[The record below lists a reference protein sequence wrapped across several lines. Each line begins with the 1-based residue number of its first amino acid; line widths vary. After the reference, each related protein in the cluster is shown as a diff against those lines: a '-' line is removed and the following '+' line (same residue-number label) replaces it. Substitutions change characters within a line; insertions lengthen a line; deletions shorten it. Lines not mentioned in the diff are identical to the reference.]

1 MFACIMARA
10 TRDAPQS
17 YATSQTLLDALTPYN
32 QDDVQGQWSDDHML
46 MVQALTWNTPES
58 RHESAPEVCK
68 DTGRVIVSWVRLDN
82 RKALCTQL
90 RLADVKTLTDP
101 QIILESHR
109 KWGADCADQLEGDFS
124 FVIYDPARA
133 QAFCARD
140 SIGAKPFFYYAD
152 AKVFIA
158 ASTAA
163 IFRRLKKLSITPSQ
177 EWIARQLTSIP
188 HVVTKSAYDDVMR
201 LAPAHSLTV
210 AREGAIESL
219 EYFRFK
225 DMAPAADTRDPAY
238 VDAYRE
244 AFHNAVEVRLRSDF
258 LIGAENSG
266 GLDSVS
272 IMGHAV
278 KHLPHDIEDF
288 HCFGLP
294 KMERDQELIVDA
306 SVHAKVHHTHLSTRM
321 TVFGEHVNFERA
333 VKALGYPVEHSQI
346 NMHMPALRQSEALGI
361 RTMLSGYGGDEIVTN
376 QAATLNRELFNNKQF
391 KALRAEVSGK
401 PLIKQLR
408 FLRLVRRLRRQND
421 TYSRLHLGILERGLE
436 MSPVKREVVENLNI
450 VADQTALINHAA
462 NAKTLNERIL
472 RDRSFSCI
480 RVGRLESCS
489 ILGQSHRVEYSWP
502 MYDRPLIQQYLKT
515 PALEKRHLAMGRYL
529 HRRAVKGSIPDAIT
543 WQRTKDMGKV
553 VDEAFSN
560 RLPDMLD
567 RASMSQYLSPL
578 LDFEKLQKMHANVKT
593 GQAATEK
600 TDNRVFHRVSLSSLL
615 AVACW
620 LDTY

>member
-1 MFACIMARA
+1 MFACIMSRA

-58 RHESAPEVCK
+58 RHESTPEVCK
-68 DTGRVIVSWVRLDN
+68 DTGRVIISWVRLDN
-82 RKALCTQL
+82 REALCAQL
-90 RLADVKTLTDP
+90 GLADVKTLTDP

-140 SIGAKPFFYYAD
+140 SIGAKPFFYYAGE
-152 AKVFIA
+152 KVFIA

-163 IFRRLKKLSITPSQ
+163 IFRGLKKLSITPSQ

-210 AREGAIESL
+210 AREGAIEPL

-238 VDAYRE
+238 VDGYRE

-294 KMERDQELIVDA
+294 KQERDQALIIEA
-306 SVHAKVHHTHLSTRM
+306 SRHAKIRHTHLATYMKGRADI
-321 TVFGEHVNFERA
+321 ENFDRA
-333 VKALGYPVEHSQI
+333 VKTLGHPVEHSQI
-346 NMHMPALRQSEALGI
+346 NVHMSAHRQSEAFGI
-361 RTMLSGYGGDEIVTN
+361 RTMFSGYGGDEIVTN
-376 QAATLNRELFNNKQF
+376 QANALYRELLKNRQF
-391 KALRAEVSGK
+391 KTLERELPGNV
-401 PLIKQLR
+401 LT
-408 FLRLVRRLRRQND
+408 RRLRLLKQKRSFGKAD
-421 TYSRLHLGILERGLE
+421 EYSAKYLKVFERL
-436 MSPVKREVVENLNI
+436 MKSSPIKREVIEDLGLR
-450 VADQTALINHAA
+450 ADYQAQVSFASQA
-462 NAKTLNERIL
+462 STLNDRIL
-472 RDRSFSCI
+472 RNVAFSKM
-480 RVGRLESCS
+480 RVGRLE
-489 ILGQSHRVEYSWP
+489 
-502 MYDRPLIQQYLKT
+502 
-515 PALEKRHLAMGRYL
+515 A
-529 HRRAVKGSIPDAIT
+529 
-543 WQRTKDMGKV
+543 
-553 VDEAFSN
+553 
-560 RLPDMLD
+560 
-567 RASMSQYLSPL
+567 
-578 LDFEKLQKMHANVKT
+578 
-593 GQAATEK
+593 
-600 TDNRVFHRVSLSSLL
+600 
-615 AVACW
+615 
-620 LDTY
+620 

>member
-68 DTGRVIVSWVRLDN
+68 DTGRIIVSWVRLDN
-82 RKALCTQL
+82 RKALCAQL
-90 RLADVKTLTDP
+90 GLADVKTLTDP

-210 AREGAIESL
+210 AREGAIEPL

-294 KMERDQELIVDA
+294 KQERDQALIIEA
-306 SVHAKVHHTHLSTRM
+306 SRHAKVRHTHLATYMKGRADL
-321 TVFGEHVNFERA
+321 ENFDRA
-333 VKALGYPVEHSQI
+333 VKTLGHPVEHSQI
-346 NMHMPALRQSEALGI
+346 NAHMSAHRQSEAFGI
-361 RTMLSGYGGDEIVTN
+361 RTMFSGYGGDEIVTN
-376 QAATLNRELFNNKQF
+376 QASALHLELFRNGQF
-391 KALRAEVSGK
+391 RTLKDEQSGNALT
-401 PLIKQLR
+401 
-408 FLRLVRRLRRQND
+408 RRLRYYKRKYALARSD
-421 TYSRLHLGILERGLE
+421 TFSPKYFQILERQL
-436 MSPVKREVVENLNI
+436 SVTPVRREVLEDFGI
-450 VADQTALINHAA
+450 IADQKDEIAYGVQTG
-462 NAKTLNERIL
+462 TLNDRIL
-472 RDRSFSCI
+472 RTLAFHRC
-480 RVGRLESCS
+480 RVGRLEACS
-489 ILGQSHRVEYSWP
+489 VMGQSRRIEYRWP
-502 MYDRPLIQQYLKT
+502 LYDRPLMQCYLLT
-515 PALEKRHLAMGRYL
+515 PAIEKRSKAMGRYL
-529 HRRAVKGSIPDAIT
+529 HRLAVAGSIPDAIT
-543 WQRTKDMGKV
+543 WQRTKDMGNIV
-553 VDEAFSN
+553 WDSFSSE
-560 RLPDMLD
+560 LPDMLD
-567 RASMSQYLSPL
+567 EASVCAHLAPL
-578 LDFEKLQKMHANVKT
+578 LDFDRINKM
-593 GQAATEK
+593 QAPVQETNTHDYTDIVTKRALWELATVV
-600 TDNRVFHRVSLSSLL
+600 R
-615 AVACW
+615 W
-620 LDTY
+620 L